1 VETYLYILE
10 CSDGSYYT
18 SVTSDLVR
26 RISSHIEGVNPKSYT
41 FLRRPVKLVYYEKH
55 TDRDNAFE
63 RESAIKKW
71 PRKKKQELISG
82 VLTS

>member
-1 VETYLYILE
+1 MEIFLYILQ

-26 RISSHIEGVNPKSYT
+26 RVSSHIEGSNPKSYT

-55 TDRDNAFE
+55 QNRQIAFE
-63 RESAIKKW
+63 REAIIKKW
-71 PRKKKQELISG
+71 SRKKKSELIQK
-82 VLTS
+82 VEV